1 MTPAR
6 HLLASGLV
14 AAGCGCLWRSPAA
27 AAAALIAGTAIDV
40 DHFIDYRMN
49 PTPPFTV
56 SRFLE
61 VCNGFKLRRLY
72 LLLHSLEWILP
83 CLAWVAAASGP
94 PWVKAAGLSLGIH
107 MAMDLTGNGMRLP
120 AYFLTYRVAR
130 RFDARHFI
138 YQLPPDAL
146 AVWGSVEN
154 WRDDTPP
161 RPEKRLG
168 RT

>member
-1 MTPAR
+1 MTPGR

-14 AAGCGCLWRSPAA
+14 AAGCGLLWRSPAA
-27 AAAALIAGTAIDV
+27 AAAALVAGTAIDV

-56 SRFLE
+56 PRFLDA
-61 VCNGFKLRRLY
+61 CNGFKLRRFY

-83 CLAWVAAASGP
+83 FLAWTAWTSGP
-94 PWVKAAGLSLGIH
+94 PWVKAAGLGLGIH
-107 MAMDLTGNGMRLP
+107 MAMDLAGNGMRVP
-120 AYFLTYRVAR
+120 AYFLVVRAFR
-130 RFDARHFI
+130 RFDARHFV
-138 YQLPPDAL
+138 YQLPPEAL

-154 WRDDTPP
+154 WRAETPL
-161 RPEKRLG
+161 RAGKRFE